1 MNLVEVLE
9 TIESARE
16 KGENPN
22 LMGVYLRGAEL
33 MGTDLDGA
41 ILTLSLI
48 HI

>member
-22 LMGVYLRGAEL
+22 LMGADLVGA
-33 MGTDLDGA
+33 DLTGA
-41 ILTLSLI
+41 NLTGADLTGANLF
-48 HI
+48 